1 MEIDLSDGVVTLLVR
16 HTVRKGQDQAY
27 EEWLRGII
35 AKARSYPGHLGIDV
49 MRGHRQGL
57 AQFTSVLRFASTEQL
72 QTWLDSEDRR
82 SLVEI
87 ARPMLADGD
96 QTEINADREFWFTP
110 VEAGATP
117 PPRWKQACVTFLVI
131 LPLSFLVPLLF
142 QPLFS
147 RVPWLGGR
155 VPANVLIT
163 ATIVLLVVYVFM
175 PRVTRLFSRWL
186 QPPAA

>member
-1 MEIDLSDGVVTLLVR
+1 M
-16 HTVRKGQDQAY
+16 
-27 EEWLRGII
+27 I
-35 AKARSYPGHLGIDV
+35 ASRARACEPTGSSGAKTCRSQSG
-49 MRGHRQGL
+49 
-57 AQFTSVLRFASTEQL
+57 
-72 QTWLDSEDRR
+72 DS
-82 SLVEI
+82 
-87 ARPMLADGD
+87 PHG
-96 QTEINADREFWFTP
+96 
-110 VEAGATP
+110 
-117 PPRWKQACVTFLVI
+117 FLVI